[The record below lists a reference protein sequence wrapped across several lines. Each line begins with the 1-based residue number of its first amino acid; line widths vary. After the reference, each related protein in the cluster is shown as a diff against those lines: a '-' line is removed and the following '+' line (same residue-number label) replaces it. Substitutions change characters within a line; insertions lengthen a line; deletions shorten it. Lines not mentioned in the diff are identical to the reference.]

1 MAKYKK
7 AKDNKTKHKNKTL
20 AVILSAVVVI
30 SVLHLLFFAVSDTPK
45 TSIARAGN
53 IESLI
58 STSGYVIR
66 SETVLTA
73 PVSGTLSC
81 LAGEGERVSKYNVVA
96 GVYSGEADESVQLK
110 LNSVNEQ
117 LLAYGDTSDH
127 QQYKTDDTFSIEFQT
142 RTSIDGI
149 VASMQSYNMETALLE
164 KQQLV
169 RMLDRYKGEGEDTT
183 YQTLL
188 KQKEKLERSIQ
199 STRSDITSPVAGVF
213 STQIDGFEGF
223 FDLTDIS
230 KLTADVLDKADKK
243 NVKSTDANVKKGDA
257 VAKVFDNF
265 KWYYAAEVDESQT
278 VDLRINSTVRIRFT
292 DISNTLLPA
301 TVCAINKTQDGR
313 CVIVLSCNRYEDLIY
328 RMRKAE
334 TEIVL
339 GTYEGLK
346 IPKSAV
352 HIKENKRGV
361 YVLRDETMRFKE
373 VEVLYT
379 GDSSVIIKEAT
390 NPSGVMLYDE
400 VIVSGRNLRDGRKI

>member
-1 MAKYKK
+1 MAKYTK
-7 AKDNKTKHKNKTL
+7 AKNGKRKHKNKTL

-30 SVLHLLFFAVSDTPK
+30 SVLHFLFFAVSDTPK
-45 TSIARAGN
+45 TSIARSGN
-53 IESLI
+53 IENII

-73 PVSGTLSC
+73 PASGTLSC
-81 LAGEGERVSKYNVVA
+81 LAGEGERVSRYSVVA

-117 LLAYGDTSDH
+117 LLAYGDITNQ
-127 QQYKTDDTFSIEFQT
+127 QQYKTDDTFSVEFQT
-142 RTSIDGI
+142 RSSIDGI
-149 VASMQSYNMETALLE
+149 VASMQNYNMETALVE

-183 YQTLL
+183 YQSLL
-188 KQKEKLERSIQ
+188 RQKEELERSIQ
-199 STRSDITSPVAGVF
+199 STRSNITSPVSGVF

-243 NVKSTDANVKKGDA
+243 KVKSTDASVKKGDA

-265 KWYYAAEVDESQT
+265 KWYYAAEVDENQT
-278 VDLRINSTVRIRFT
+278 MDLRINSMVKIRFT
-292 DISNTLLPA
+292 DISNALLPA

-313 CVIVLSCNRYEDLIY
+313 CVIVLSCNRYEELIY
-328 RMRKAE
+328 RMRKTE

-346 IPKSAV
+346 IPKSAI
-352 HIKENKRGV
+352 HIKDNKRGV
-361 YVLRDETMRFKE
+361 YVLRDGIMLFKE

-379 GDSSVIIKEAT
+379 GDVSVIIKEAT
-390 NPSGVMLYDE
+390 NPSGIMLYDE
-400 VIVSGRNLRDGRKI
+400 VIVSGRNLQDGRKL